1 MKQLDLKFGIF
12 PELDAF
18 IPERAETMLSVAAI
32 TAGSAA
38 IGDFLTVGNTGATLA
53 GVGISLLTAWF
64 IDRYQTRATRGGYI
78 GDQPSCMI
86 STAPVA
92 ATTDIQGANWELT
105 EFFRTELGIDTIVT
119 ETRSHQF
126 RIFRIPNLDPRKIES
141 QLPAISMLLGIKENM
156 LIWDQNHS
164 AGVSA
169 IITPIQNEADW
180 LPVPFQTTALTA
192 GKLHS
197 YIGESITG
205 EAVVLDRGIYPHM
218 LVSGMTGAGKTEAFC
233 ADIAS
238 MRASGLNPEIIII
251 DPKNTAQL
259 KRQNPDFYTC
269 DIDLGISKL
278 ESLFALAQE
287 RMDRYSAAGCDNYLE
302 YQANVNKSERL
313 IAVYIDE
320 LAAFLRKWI
329 VKGIEKSSELPRHV
343 RAFNILT
350 TFLEQVRSSGVL
362 LTAGVQTSKATNV
375 PTDIRDNFGA
385 KLIFASA
392 DDNAGRTAG
401 ESEAAAL
408 PMQGGFILK
417 TGRKTTLGRGAYLK
431 TI

>member
-1 MKQLDLKFGIF
+1 
-12 PELDAF
+12 
-18 IPERAETMLSVAAI
+18 
-32 TAGSAA
+32 
-38 IGDFLTVGNTGATLA
+38 
-53 GVGISLLTAWF
+53 
-64 IDRYQTRATRGGYI
+64 
-78 GDQPSCMI
+78 
-86 STAPVA
+86 
-92 ATTDIQGANWELT
+92 
-105 EFFRTELGIDTIVT
+105 
-119 ETRSHQF
+119 
-126 RIFRIPNLDPRKIES
+126 
-141 QLPAISMLLGIKENM
+141 MLLGIKENM

>member
-1 MKQLDLKFGIF
+1 
-12 PELDAF
+12 
-18 IPERAETMLSVAAI
+18 
-32 TAGSAA
+32 
-38 IGDFLTVGNTGATLA
+38 
-53 GVGISLLTAWF
+53 
-64 IDRYQTRATRGGYI
+64 
-78 GDQPSCMI
+78 
-86 STAPVA
+86 
-92 ATTDIQGANWELT
+92 
-105 EFFRTELGIDTIVT
+105 
-119 ETRSHQF
+119 
-126 RIFRIPNLDPRKIES
+126 
-141 QLPAISMLLGIKENM
+141 
-156 LIWDQNHS
+156 
-164 AGVSA
+164 
-169 IITPIQNEADW
+169 
-180 LPVPFQTTALTA
+180 
-192 GKLHS
+192 
-197 YIGESITG
+197 
-205 EAVVLDRGIYPHM
+205 
-218 LVSGMTGAGKTEAFC
+218 
-233 ADIAS
+233 
-238 MRASGLNPEIIII
+238 
-251 DPKNTAQL
+251 
-259 KRQNPDFYTC
+259 
-269 DIDLGISKL
+269 
-278 ESLFALAQE
+278 
-287 RMDRYSAAGCDNYLE
+287 MDRYSAAGCDNYLE

-431 TI
+431 AI